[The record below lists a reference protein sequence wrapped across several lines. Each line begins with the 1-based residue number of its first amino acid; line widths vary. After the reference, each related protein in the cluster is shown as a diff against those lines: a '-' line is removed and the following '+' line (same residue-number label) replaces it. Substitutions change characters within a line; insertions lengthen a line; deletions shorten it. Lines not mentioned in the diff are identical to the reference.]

1 MITGLLLVSL
11 VMAPVSSF
19 KDVPVVTEIDGK
31 EHVGILVS
39 EDSYRKLLQLKI
51 DSDAKIAECNVDK
64 KVCTQVQE
72 TYKLSIKELKKVIE
86 KRDSWFSRNRGS
98 LGMFTGLVLG
108 AGLSV
113 GIVHAVYQ
121 K

>member
-11 VMAPVSSF
+11 ILAPVTSF
-19 KDVPVVTEIDGK
+19 TDVPVATEVDGK

-39 EDSYRKLLQLKI
+39 EDNYRKFLQLKI
-51 DSDAKIAECNVDK
+51 DTDAKIAECKIDK
-64 KVCTQVQE
+64 RVCTTVRDG
-72 TYKLSIKELKKVIE
+72 YLAAIVDLKKVID
-86 KRDSWFSRNRGS
+86 KRDTWFNRNRGV
-98 LGMFTGLVLG
+98 LGVFTGLVIG

>member
-11 VMAPVSSF
+11 LMAPVSSF
-19 KDVPVVTEIDGK
+19 SDVPVVTEVDGK
-31 EHVGILVS
+31 QHVGILVS
-39 EDSYRKLLQLKI
+39 EDNYRKFLQLKI
-51 DSDAKIAECNVDK
+51 DTDAKIAECNVDK
-64 KVCTQVQE
+64 RVCTKIQE
-72 TYKLSIKELKKVIE
+72 TYKTSIKELKQVIN
-86 KRDSWFSRNRGS
+86 KRDTWFMRNRGA
-98 LGMFTGLVLG
+98 LGMATGLLMG